1 MEKSSLANTSGV
13 VSPPDDAPAAP
24 AGGRRGR
31 LAGIDAPARSYDV
44 DTLLVELGPVDGDE
58 PPPVD
63 ICRKVEDLFTFHAR
77 FAIQEAL
84 GDFLESEGAVAT
96 EILHRADLQQR
107 FIAWPQREAAMDRI
121 ASSQASPGRWTAAMR
136 GDELRALEA
145 EVLSLTREAGHRG
158 APPGVNARRL
168 SQHITQTAAA
178 TTPFRARFAVD
189 SAVCAWLSTAAGYGE
204 KLMLLLALDSSDLT
218 AEAAAIADQI
228 IGEIISARQGRE
240 AALAGVEGLGAQ
252 LRTLAELWRGDM
264 PSDPGASSA
273 LRRLCS
279 FSMRLTQGGLR
290 AGVEKAIHAL
300 LAGERRFHAPANS
313 FEARKI
319 SSVIDEFKAAAE
331 AERDLFA
338 RGEIIGGERTAFL
351 IDHRLGDLVAG
362 EKLENLLRGKSHQAR
377 IFDLLTLEGAAS
389 GEYCRAMLIDAIAQ
403 HFGVRDFV
411 QRIFEM
417 TRAAGAR
424 LKVLADLHKALAA
437 SNVPEPLKSSNLRML
452 DEVQYTFM
460 RTNRVLT
467 RIQGEAAAAVDDVR
481 EFMGLLADGT
491 FIEGKSAGAVRSFL
505 ERHLRNPLF
514 VRAFVCEEMRPGEKR
529 ADRFNAFFTKAKAA
543 GLAVRPPSGVRVLIA
558 DDEPQ
563 AREYVAMVLGDLG
576 VQQVEQTADG
586 RAALAAFSN
595 SPDAYDLIICD
606 WRMPHLSGLEV
617 LKFVRASRPLQPFLM
632 VTALSTLVAVEEA
645 MAHDVTAYVAKP
657 FTPEQ
662 LEAKVIVLLNRPPA
676 DKAGSPT

>member
-1 MEKSSLANTSGV
+1 MEKSLPPVTSV
-13 VSPPDDAPAAP
+13 PASAQEDAPPAP
-24 AGGRRGR
+24 SGGRRGR
-31 LAGIDAPARSYDV
+31 LADIEAPVRSYDV
-44 DTLLVELGPVDGDE
+44 DTLLVELGPVAGDAAS
-58 PPPVD
+58 PVN
-63 ICRKVEDLFTFHAR
+63 ICRKLEDLFAPDAR
-77 FAIQEAL
+77 LAIQDAL
-84 GDFLESEGAVAT
+84 ADFLESEGVVAT
-96 EILHRADLQQR
+96 ELLHRSDLQQR
-107 FIAWPQREAAMDRI
+107 FLAWPQREMIMERV

-145 EVLSLTREAGHRG
+145 EVSALTREAGHRG

-168 SQHITQTAAA
+168 SQHVTQTAAA
-178 TTPFRARFAVD
+178 ATPFRARFAVD
-189 SAVCAWLSTAAGYGE
+189 SAVSAWLSTAAGYGE

-218 AEAAAIADQI
+218 NEAAVVADQI
-228 IGEIISARQGRE
+228 IGEIIASRGGRD

-252 LRTLAELWRGDM
+252 LRTLAELWRGDL

-279 FSMRLTQGGLR
+279 FSVRLTGGVLR
-290 AGVEKAIHAL
+290 AGVERAIYAL
-300 LAGERRFHAPANS
+300 LSSDQRFHAPANS

-331 AERDLFA
+331 AERDLQA
-338 RGEIIGGERTAFL
+338 NGAIIGGERTAFL
-351 IDHRLGDLVAG
+351 LDHRLGELVAG

-377 IFDLLTLEGAAS
+377 IFDLLTLECAAS
-389 GEYCRAMLIDAIAQ
+389 GDYCRAMLIEAITQ
-403 HFGVRDFV
+403 HFSVRDFV

-424 LKVLADLHKALAA
+424 LKVLSDLHKALAA
-437 SNVPEPLKSSNLRML
+437 SNVPEPVKSSNMRML

-460 RTNRVLT
+460 RTNRVLS
-467 RIQGEAAAAVDDVR
+467 RIAVEGAATVADVL
-481 EFMGLLADGT
+481 EFMGLLAEGS
-491 FIEGKSAGAVRSFL
+491 FIEGKSAGAVRGLL
-505 ERHLRNPLF
+505 ERHLRGASF
-514 VRAFVCEEMRPGEKR
+514 VRAFVTEEMKPGEKR
-529 ADRFNAFFTKAKAA
+529 ADRFNAFFAKAKAA
-543 GLAVRPPSGVRVLIA
+543 GLSVRAPAEVRVLIA

-576 VQQVEQTADG
+576 VSQAEQTADG

-595 SPDAYDLIICD
+595 APDAYDLIICD

-617 LKFVRASRPLQPFLM
+617 LKFVRASRPQQPFLM

-676 DKAGSPT
+676 DKVGSPS

>member
-1 MEKSSLANTSGV
+1 MEKSSSPITSAPA
-13 VSPPDDAPAAP
+13 SPQDDASAAP

-31 LAGIDAPARSYDV
+31 LADIEAPVRSYDV
-44 DTLLVELGPVDGDE
+44 DTLLVELGPVAGDAA
-58 PPPVD
+58 PPVNV
-63 ICRKVEDLFTFHAR
+63 CRKLEDFYAPNAR
-77 FAIQEAL
+77 LAIQETLA
-84 GDFLESEGAVAT
+84 DFLEAEGVVAT
-96 EILHRADLQQR
+96 ELLHRSDLQQR
-107 FIAWPQREAAMDRI
+107 FLAWPQREMVLERT
-121 ASSQASPGRWTAAMR
+121 ASSQASPGRWTAATR

-145 EVLSLTREAGHRG
+145 EVSALTREAGHRG
-158 APPGVNARRL
+158 AAPGVNARRL
-168 SQHITQTAAA
+168 SQHVAQTAAA
-178 TTPFRARFAVD
+178 ATPFRARFAVD
-189 SAVCAWLSTAAGYGE
+189 SAVSAWLSTATGYGE
-204 KLMLLLALDSSDLT
+204 KLMLLLALDSSDLST
-218 AEAAAIADQI
+218 EAAAVADQI
-228 IGEIISARQGRE
+228 IGEIIASRGGRD
-240 AALAGVEGLGAQ
+240 AALAGIDDFGAR
-252 LRTLAELWRGDM
+252 LRTLAELWRGDL

-279 FSMRLTQGGLR
+279 FSMRLTGGVLR
-290 AGVEKAIHAL
+290 TGVERAIHAL
-300 LAGERRFHAPANS
+300 LSSDQRFHAPANS

-319 SSVIDEFKAAAE
+319 SSVIEEFKAAAD
-331 AERDLFA
+331 AERDLKA
-338 RGEIIGGERTAFL
+338 NGEIIGGERTAFL
-351 IDHRLGDLVAG
+351 LDHRLGDLVAG

-377 IFDLLTLEGAAS
+377 IFDLLTLESAAS
-389 GEYCRAMLIDAIAQ
+389 GDYCRAMLIDALTH

-424 LKVLADLHKALAA
+424 LKVLSDLHKALAA
-437 SNVPEPLKSSNLRML
+437 SNVPEPVKASNLRML

-460 RTNRVLT
+460 RTNRVLS
-467 RIQGEAAAAVDDVR
+467 RIVGEGAAAVADVL

-491 FIEGKSAGAVRSFL
+491 FIEGKSAGAVRTLL
-505 ERHLRNPLF
+505 ERHLRNVSFIRSF
-514 VRAFVCEEMRPGEKR
+514 VTEEMRPGEKR

-543 GLAVRPPSGVRVLIA
+543 GLAVRAPSDVRVLLA

-576 VQQVEQTADG
+576 VVQVEQTADG

-595 SPDAYDLIICD
+595 TPDAYDLIICD
-606 WRMPHLSGLEV
+606 WRMPYLSGLEV

-662 LEAKVIVLLNRPPA
+662 LEAKVIVLLNRPLA
-676 DKAGSPT
+676 EKTGTPT

>member
-1 MEKSSLANTSGV
+1 MEKSSPSTTSGA
-13 VSPPDDAPAAP
+13 VSTPDDASAAP

-31 LAGIDAPARSYDV
+31 LADIDAPVRSYDV
-44 DTLLVELGPVDGDE
+44 DTLLVELGPVDSGE
-58 PPPVD
+58 PPPVN
-63 ICRKVEDLFTFHAR
+63 ICRKLEDLFTFQAR

-84 GDFLESEGAVAT
+84 ADFLESEGAVAT
-96 EILHRADLQQR
+96 ELLHRADLQQR
-107 FIAWPQREAAMDRI
+107 FLSWPQREAAMDRI

-145 EVLSLTREAGHRG
+145 EVSALTREAGHRG

-168 SQHITQTAAA
+168 SQHVTQTAASA
-178 TTPFRARFAVD
+178 TPFRARFAVD
-189 SAVCAWLSTAAGYGE
+189 SAVSAWLSTAAGYGE

-218 AEAAAIADQI
+218 NEAAAVADQI
-228 IGEIISARQGRE
+228 IGEIIASRRGRE

-273 LRRLCS
+273 LRRLCG
-279 FSMRLTQGGLR
+279 FSVRLTQGGLR
-290 AGVEKAIHAL
+290 AGVERSIHAL
-300 LAGERRFHAPANS
+300 LASDQRFHAPANS

-319 SSVIDEFKAAAE
+319 SSVIEEFKAAAE

-338 RGEIIGGERTAFL
+338 LGKIIGGERTAFL

-377 IFDLLTLEGAAS
+377 IFDLLTLEAASS
-389 GEYCRAMLIDAIAQ
+389 GEYCRAMLIEAITQ
-403 HFGVRDFV
+403 HFAVRDFV

-424 LKVLADLHKALAA
+424 LKVLSDLHKALAA
-437 SNVPEPLKSSNLRML
+437 SNVPEPVKNSNMRML

-460 RTNRVLT
+460 RTNRVLS
-467 RIQGEAAAAVDDVR
+467 RIQGEGGAAVDDVR

-491 FIEGKSAGAVRSFL
+491 FIEGKSAGAVRSLL
-505 ERHLRNPLF
+505 ERHLRSPSF
-514 VRAFVCEEMRPGEKR
+514 IRAFVTEEMKPGEKR
-529 ADRFNAFFTKAKAA
+529 ADRFNAFFVKAKAA
-543 GLAVRPPSGVRVLIA
+543 GLGGRSPSDVRVLIA

-576 VQQVEQTADG
+576 VRQVEQTADG

-595 SPDAYDLIICD
+595 TPDAYDLIICD

-617 LKFVRASRPLQPFLM
+617 LKFVRASRPQQPFLM